1 MSLKVFNLQCES
13 GHLFEGWFASH
24 DDYDD
29 QKIRGLL
36 TCPMCQSVSIQKMP
50 SAPRLNFGK
59 GVVPGI
65 TEAATTIASVTQ
77 NEQFQLQAQ
86 ALQQIRALIT
96 ATENVGPRFA
106 DEARRIHEGEADQR
120 AIRGTATLQERA
132 ELIEEGIAVVAL
144 PEFLTGEQL
153 Q

>member
-1 MSLKVFNLQCES
+1 MAYKVFNLQCES
-13 GHLFEGWFASH
+13 SHLFEGWFASL

-29 QKIRGLL
+29 QQSRGLL
-36 TCPMCQSVSIQKMP
+36 TCPMCQSASIQKMP

-59 GVVPGI
+59 GLVP
-65 TEAATTIASVTQ
+65 AATTESTASAPAAHH
-77 NEQFQLQAQ
+77 EQFQLQAL
-86 ALQQIRALIT
+86 ALQQMRALIT

-120 AIRGTATLQERA
+120 AIRGTATPEERA

>member
-1 MSLKVFNLQCES
+1 MSYKVFNLQCES
-13 GHLFEGWFASH
+13 SHLFEGWFASH

-29 QKIRGLL
+29 QKSRGLL
-36 TCPMCQSVSIQKMP
+36 TCPMCQSSSIQKML

-59 GVVPGI
+59 GVAPGDNEVS
-65 TEAATTIASVTQ
+65 TASASVTQ
-77 NEQFQLQAQ
+77 NEQYQQQAL
-86 ALQQIRALIT
+86 ALQQMRALIM

-120 AIRGTATLQERA
+120 AIRGTATHQERA

>member
-1 MSLKVFNLQCES
+1 MAYKVFNLQCES

-29 QKIRGLL
+29 QTSRGLL
-36 TCPMCQSVSIQKMP
+36 TCPMCQSASIQKMP

-59 GVVPGI
+59 AVAP
-65 TEAATTIASVTQ
+65 AAASTASAPVTQ
-77 NEQFQLQAQ
+77 NEHFQLQAR
-86 ALQQIRALIT
+86 ALQQMRALIT

-120 AIRGTATLQERA
+120 AIRGTATPEERA
-132 ELIEEGIAVVAL
+132 ELLEEGIAVVAL

>member
-1 MSLKVFNLQCES
+1 MSYKVFNLQCEL

-29 QKIRGLL
+29 QDSRGLL
-36 TCPMCQSVSIQKMP
+36 TCPMCQSASIQKMP

-59 GVVPGI
+59 GVAPAPALS
-65 TEAATTIASVTQ
+65 TASTPVTQ
-77 NEQFQLQAQ
+77 NEQFQRQAV
-86 ALQQIRALIT
+86 ALQQMRALIT

-106 DEARRIHEGEADQR
+106 DEARRIHDGEADQR
-120 AIRGTATLQERA
+120 AIRGTATREERA
-132 ELIEEGIAVVAL
+132 ALIEEGIAVMAL

>member
-1 MSLKVFNLQCES
+1 MSYKVFNLQCES
-13 GHLFEGWFASH
+13 SHLFEGWFASH

-29 QKIRGLL
+29 QTSRGLL
-36 TCPMCQSVSIQKMP
+36 TCPMCQSASIQKMP

-59 GVVPGI
+59 GVAPGL
-65 TEAATTIASVTQ
+65 TDSSTASTPVTQ
-77 NEQFQLQAQ
+77 NEQFQLQAR
-86 ALQQIRALIT
+86 ALQQMRALIM
-96 ATENVGPRFA
+96 ATEDVGPRFA

-120 AIRGTATLQERA
+120 AIRGTATHEERA

-144 PEFLTGEQL
+144 PEFLTGEQF

>member
-1 MSLKVFNLQCES
+1 MAYKVFNLQCDS
-13 GHLFEGWFASH
+13 SHLFEGWFASL

-29 QKIRGLL
+29 QQSRGLL
-36 TCPMCQSVSIQKMP
+36 TCPMCQSASIQKMP

-59 GVVPGI
+59 GLAPAANAESTANAPVVH
-65 TEAATTIASVTQ
+65 
-77 NEQFQLQAQ
+77 NDQLQRQAL
-86 ALQQIRALIT
+86 ALQQMRALIT

-120 AIRGTATLQERA
+120 AIRGTATAEERA
-132 ELIEEGIAVVAL
+132 ELIEEGIAVMAL
-144 PEFLTGEQL
+144 PEFLTGDQL

>member
-1 MSLKVFNLQCES
+1 MSYKVFNLQCES

-29 QKIRGLL
+29 QTSRGLL
-36 TCPMCQSVSIQKMP
+36 ACPMCQSASIQKMP

-59 GVVPGI
+59 AVAPSA
-65 TEAATTIASVTQ
+65 AATSTANASVTQ
-77 NEQFQLQAQ
+77 NEQFQRQAI
-86 ALQQIRALIT
+86 ALQQMRALIT

-120 AIRGTATLQERA
+120 AIRGTATHQERA

>member
-1 MSLKVFNLQCES
+1 MSYKVFNLQCES

-29 QKIRGLL
+29 QESRGLL
-36 TCPMCQSVSIQKMP
+36 SCPICQSASIQKIP

-59 GVVPGI
+59 GLAPAG
-65 TEAATTIASVTQ
+65 TAAPMSGMPVTQ
-77 NEQFQLQAQ
+77 NEQFQLQAH

-96 ATENVGPRFA
+96 STENVGAQFA
-106 DEARRIHEGEADQR
+106 DEARRIHEGESEQR
-120 AIRGTATLQERA
+120 AIRGTATHQECA
-132 ELIEEGIAVVAL
+132 ELLEEGIAVVGI